1 MHYHI
6 HNNFYNNNIDRKSIE
21 DINKFI
27 EGEILYDDN
36 LIMNNNQTLG
46 NNIIIQKENAND
58 LFSKSGNI
66 FIPSE
71 FKSNDIYTD
80 ELDKQKNQLIF
91 SNEDIKKDF
100 EKKQRITEKYKRD
113 NKIPED
119 IDNKITDK
127 KEPDNYL
134 TNNYIGQFYFTSLT
148 IVGLYILF
156 RMTAPNKKV

>member
-1 MHYHI
+1 MHHHI
-6 HNNFYNNNIDRKSIE
+6 HNNFYNNIHTKSIE
-21 DINKFI
+21 DINKLI

-36 LIMNNNQTLG
+36 LMMNNNQTLG

-66 FIPSE
+66 FIPSD

-80 ELDKQKNQLIF
+80 QLDKQKNMLIF

-113 NKIPED
+113 NKIPQDSE
-119 IDNKITDK
+119 NKEFDK
-127 KEPDNYL
+127 KKPDNYL

-156 RMTAPNKKV
+156 RMTSPNKRV